1 MVIDKKSQSETHHP
15 VGEKS
20 EQKMQNWTHQRCGT
34 TLTVPAEGAQTIC
47 TGCDTLVTIAPVG
60 SVNRFKNK
68 SSRRRK
74 TEHIPWGNR
83 HEPKK
88 NPPEFQQDLQG
99 NIVKK
104 ISKSNTQKITTDAKI
119 VTLKNKAAWK
129 KLFHGFNEMYGVT
142 YMSSPQYLLSL
153 FDEQGF
159 EKVELLIGHGLVEGY
174 RQKLNGDESTVERL
188 YDLVQEKSL
197 VVYGTKATNHAKLYI
212 LKKEGVTRV
221 VIGSPNLSYTAEG
234 SRQREIC
241 VYWDVEEN
249 DIAGQEIFNQAMDN
263 YQIMLNESDR
273 ITFMSDLKDQI
284 IDDSREEKIE
294 QFQLWTRDKQNTEAV
309 AIRAMFDQI
318 KGQAFNESKEEYDTE
333 IQITIPEL
341 VKTEQKKFLTTTLGA
356 KVTGNRASIPVAK
369 YLDHRTMNGTV
380 PMEFSEQTGEIK
392 FGIAG
397 EVVTVNQQVTTD
409 EINRSLSD
417 IERFIETVDRA
428 ECAHPESVK
437 MMLFESIL
445 FAFSA
450 PFVNILHREKMKVAR
465 IVNRRGPRHLLLYGP
480 GGNGKTVIG
489 RYLNFLITGKLI
501 NPVSAKQWKKKQWED
516 LFNHM
521 QLAGSPYPVIVDD
534 IKDTCFRGKRAT
546 LEGSVK
552 SHWEENWRRDM
563 QFPVM
568 ILNTNHEEIEE
579 WAKSRVRRLELNV
592 KHTPKASDMKL
603 LNELMSTKNHAFG
616 AFSKDLIS
624 QLSIGFDYSE
634 DELELPRKVF
644 ENLYHKVGRVLPSY
658 FPICQPEDIYDMDAI
673 SCFNKRKFGLI
684 KEKKIKGGIRIEFG
698 STYSLSNFKS
708 RLPPNVTFIEE
719 DKKLVLTNP
728 KAYKEF
734 IARGKPEKKSYFRR
748 KK

>member
-1 MVIDKKSQSETHHP
+1 MAFGNKHTPTHTP
-15 VGEKS
+15 IS
-20 EQKMQNWTHQRCGT
+20 AQT
-34 TLTVPAEGAQTIC
+34 TLTGGFVE
-47 TGCDTLVTIAPVG
+47 
-60 SVNRFKNK
+60 K
-68 SSRRRK
+68 K
-74 TEHIPWGNR
+74 T
-83 HEPKK
+83 
-88 NPPEFQQDLQG
+88 
-99 NIVKK
+99 
-104 ISKSNTQKITTDAKI
+104 KSNSMKINTDAKI
-119 VTLKNKAAWK
+119 VTLKSKASWK
-129 KLFHGFNEMYGVT
+129 KLFHGFTEMYGVT

-188 YDLVQEKSL
+188 FDLVQEKAL
-197 VVYGTKATNHAKLYI
+197 IVYGTKATNHAKLYI
-212 LKKEGVTRV
+212 LKKDGLVRI

-241 VYWDVEEN
+241 VYWDITE
-249 DIAGQEIFNQAMDN
+249 DDPAGQDIFHQAMEN

-333 IQITIPEL
+333 IQITIPEV
-341 VKTEQKKFLTTTLGA
+341 VKTGQKKFLTTTLGA

-380 PMEFSEQTGEIK
+380 PMEFNEQTGEIK

-397 EVVTVNQQVTTD
+397 EVVTVTQQVTTNQ
-409 EINRSLSD
+409 INSSLGD

-603 LNELMSTKNHAFG
+603 LNQLMSTKNHVFA

-624 QLSIGFDYSE
+624 QLAIGFDYSE
-634 DELELPRKVF
+634 DELELPRKVL
-644 ENLYHKVGRVLPSY
+644 ENLYHKAGRALPTY
-658 FPICQPEDIYDMDAI
+658 FPICPPEEIYDMDAI
-673 SCFNKRKFGLI
+673 SCFNKRKYGLI

-734 IARGKPEKKSYFRR
+734 IARGKPEKKSFFGR